1 MKKVVFITGGSRGIG
16 RSCVLKFA
24 ANGYTVYFNYCKG
37 RKEAE
42 DLCDQILK
50 NGDEARCFCVSMTDK
65 EGIENMIKEIVNR
78 EGKLDVL
85 VNNAGITKDAYFR
98 FMKYEDWKKV
108 LEVNLDGY
116 FNMSK
121 TVIPYFMQ
129 RKSGVIINIA
139 STAGIMGQGGQA
151 NYCAS
156 KGAIIAFTK
165 SLARELGGYG
175 IRVVALAPGFVETA
189 MFSKVPF
196 EMRNEY
202 KKLIPLGRT
211 GKPEEIAEVVYFL
224 ASDSA
229 SYITGQ
235 VIIVDGGLTC

>member
-1 MKKVVFITGGSRGIG
+1 MKRIAVITGGSRGIG
-16 RSCVLKFA
+16 RTCVLKFA
-24 ANGYTVYFNYCKG
+24 ANGYKVYFNYCKG

-50 NGDEARCFCVSMTDK
+50 NGGDARCFCVSVINK
-65 EGIENMIKEIVNR
+65 EGLENMIKEIISR
-78 EGKLDVL
+78 EEKIDVL
-85 VNNAGITKDAYFR
+85 VNNAGITRDAYFR
-98 FMKYEDWKKV
+98 FMKYEDWK
-108 LEVNLDGY
+108 EVIDINLNGY
-116 FNMSK
+116 FNMCK
-121 TVIPYFMQ
+121 AVITHFMQ

-139 STAGIMGQGGQA
+139 STAGIMGQSGQT

-165 SLARELGGYG
+165 SLARELGSYG
-175 IRVVALAPGFVETA
+175 IRVNALAPGFVETA

-202 KKLIPLGRT
+202 KKLIPLGRIA
-211 GKPEEIAEVVYFL
+211 KPEEIAEVIYFL

-235 VIIVDGGLTC
+235 TIIVDGGLTC